1 MPTNCRLKYA
11 TDIADKIKD
20 FGNLDKTSAKKLQEN
35 QYLLPIGGFN
45 GENTKLETVKNTYE
59 WGKKI
64 QIWAN
69 NRYKNVGNMVDLRNT
84 EDGTILT
91 IQIPKILIDAYE
103 NKFGQMTDE
112 DFQAAMDA
120 EEYYNEQNISNIS
133 RGAKDPNIKAK
144 YFKDSNVTT
153 ATTILDNIAKSGHSL
168 NKLASKLIDFA
179 KANNVKITLVK
190 QIAKKEG
197 DIVNSSAAVYNA
209 STNTIEIRED
219 ASFVGYGS
227 ESTIIHEIL
236 HALTYKQLRDNN
248 TTSKDF
254 NKLYEHAKQFFPEWN
269 KETQKGEYAI
279 ANSDEFLVA
288 LFTDAAF
295 INKLKTIP
303 STSKVGE
310 YTNFF
315 QEIYDYILSLFNIN
329 SSDNKNLKDS
339 LYGQAFAVASNIL
352 VDFKERNETNEF
364 FQLNP
369 IVKDTVSKKNELTE
383 TIFKGLEEYIKQN
396 GIKVEF
402 LDSLKAKYPNDPVAV
417 YNHIRNT
424 IEINKGEQT
433 ADTLAEELGHHLTL
447 ALGADHIL
455 VKRALNLIGRIDYKS
470 ELGQAYVDAYKG
482 DTNLLKMEY
491 LGKLIAK
498 TIVNGYENP
507 LGTTENEIKIWDT
520 IIAMLN
526 KFISLF
532 NPNSNITSE
541 LDKVA
546 FELSSMITSGTK
558 LDVQKSPIDNIM
570 LFQLNAE
577 NTSSKIEVKKGFPMH
592 SSNFEKIEDREK
604 SFTLRTVKHDSG
616 IYKFGNH
623 FYNVTNTYGDKVLS
637 SSVNNLDYLK
647 KKFIGKED
655 IRFEHIKEF
664 FNGTESLYVYQ
675 IQRVDSDIENALKK
689 QEEDAKVNK
698 KVSEDLRQEVFY
710 KREIGRLKNEI
721 NSMIK
726 KGLNTDSKEAELK
739 KIKDGIA
746 ELEATKNKQILINLS
761 TDTLNTI
768 EEFINNLSDP
778 SKKYE
783 ALNGE
788 RIENI
793 LTTLHIFEDF
803 IPTAER
809 SMRLLKDLKP
819 HIKQYVL
826 EHVNKYSGREVTM
839 EDLEKRDTDLFVGE
853 KGFGTL
859 ADVKNYIGKTIG
871 YLIKDAQ
878 GKIERANKVSF
889 NELEKEIEA
898 IEKYAST
905 AGIPKKDIY
914 KIFIQE
920 YKDRKGKLT
929 TILAKEYTS
938 AFYTAIS
945 DTFKLP
951 TAEEGKAARQ
961 ALGTWNKEK
970 ERWEPR
976 NSAYINKDYI
986 KIQNTPALKRYYDYY
1001 KKSIAALGEELPVN
1015 LNENFIP
1022 NLVEK
1027 SLLDIIKSDKSVGGK
1042 LKEGVMSIL
1051 DIYDVEHEENAFIS
1065 EEDLLLDTVP
1075 LKYIGGI
1082 SPELKSSDLSSS
1094 LLKFMYFT
1102 NSYKEM
1108 SEILPKAR
1116 LLQEQIKESSFI
1128 KNTDKGRSIK
1138 GEDTNLNSMVE
1149 SFINMQIK
1157 GEMKKDEK
1165 LGDFNYSKYID
1176 FGLKYTS
1183 LLRIGLNPFN
1193 AITNILVGNI
1203 GNIIESVGGRH
1214 FSYANYVKAREI
1226 FFKDLGGD
1234 SKTNKLIE
1242 KYNPLMELEDYEN
1255 LNKIN
1260 IGSNEYKEKTKAL
1273 MYAPQRLGEK
1283 YLQTSTMI
1291 ASLLHDKVTTKDG
1304 KSISMWEAFDDN
1316 GVWKEELMGYPLTE
1330 DMIFKTTNK
1339 IQRINQMIHGRY
1351 SAKDAAALSQY
1362 SLFRMAFQ
1370 FKKWIPAAIESR
1382 VQGRRFDDRL
1392 GVDTEGRYHTYMKF
1406 IQLNIA
1412 KLQGNKEKIESLK
1425 FDDTD
1430 LYNMRKNMMELVVVL
1445 SSTLMYIGLGWDD
1458 DDKKKGWYK
1467 FTMNQLDKVSGDMMF
1482 FYNPAEMNR
1491 NVGNT
1496 LPLIKSTGD
1505 LIKAL
1510 KATQYLLGGKNSEY
1524 TKGKHANENK
1534 AIAAYL
1540 DVTPIAKPI
1549 ADVIRNFNGQKYQAP
1564 TGR

>member
-1 MPTNCRLKYA
+1 MSNCRLKYA
-11 TDIADKIKD
+11 TDIADKIKE

-64 QIWAN
+64 QTWAN

-112 DFQAAMDA
+112 DFQAAIDA

-153 ATTILDNIAKSGHSL
+153 ATTILNNIAKSGHSL

-190 QIAKKEG
+190 EIAKKEG
-197 DIVNSSAAVYNA
+197 DIVNSSAATYNA

-219 ASFVGYGS
+219 ASFIGYGS
-227 ESTIIHEIL
+227 EPTIIHEIL

-248 TTSKDF
+248 TTSKEF

-295 INKLKTIP
+295 INKLKAIP
-303 STSKVGE
+303 STNLEYK

-315 QEIYDYILSLFNIN
+315 QEVYSYILSLFNIT
-329 SSDNKNLKDS
+329 LEDS
-339 LYGQAFAVASNIL
+339 LYKQAFIVASNVL
-352 VDFKERNETNEF
+352 QDFKESNESNEF
-364 FQLNP
+364 FQL
-369 IVKDTVSKKNELTE
+369 DTTVSKKNELTE

-402 LDSLKAKYPNDPVAV
+402 LNSLKAKYPNDPVAV

-424 IEINKGEQT
+424 IEINRGEQT

-447 ALGADHIL
+447 ALGADHVL

-482 DTNLLKMEY
+482 DVNLLKMEY

-577 NTSSKIEVKKGFPMH
+577 NTKETKK
-592 SSNFEKIEDREK
+592 
-604 SFTLRTVKHDSG
+604 
-616 IYKFGNH
+616 
-623 FYNVTNTYGDKVLS
+623 
-637 SSVNNLDYLK
+637 
-647 KKFIGKED
+647 
-655 IRFEHIKEF
+655 
-664 FNGTESLYVYQ
+664 
-675 IQRVDSDIENALKK
+675 A
-689 QEEDAKVNK
+689 
-698 KVSEDLRQEVFY
+698 SEDLRQEVFY

-778 SKKYE
+778 SKKHE
-783 ALNGE
+783 ALNGD

-970 ERWEPR
+970 EKWEPR
-976 NSAYINKDYI
+976 SSAYINKDYI

-1001 KKSIAALGEELPVN
+1001 KKSIAALSEELPVN

-1027 SLLDIIKSDKSVGGK
+1027 SLMDIIKSDKSVGGK

-1108 SEILPKAR
+1108 SEILPKTR

-1128 KNTDKGRSIK
+1128 KNTDKSRSIK

-1226 FFKDLGGD
+1226 FFKELGGD

-1242 KYNPLMELEDYEN
+1242 IYNPLMELEDYEN

-1316 GVWKEELMGYPLTE
+1316 GIWKEELMGYPLTE
-1330 DMIFKTTNK
+1330 NMIFKTTNK
-1339 IQRINQMIHGRY
+1339 VQRINQMIHGRY

-1430 LYNMRKNMMELVVVL
+1430 IYNMRKNMMELVVIL

-1496 LPLIKSTGD
+1496 LPMIKSIGD

>member
-1 MPTNCRLKYA
+1 
-11 TDIADKIKD
+11 
-20 FGNLDKTSAKKLQEN
+20 
-35 QYLLPIGGFN
+35 
-45 GENTKLETVKNTYE
+45 
-59 WGKKI
+59 
-64 QIWAN
+64 
-69 NRYKNVGNMVDLRNT
+69 
-84 EDGTILT
+84 
-91 IQIPKILIDAYE
+91 
-103 NKFGQMTDE
+103 
-112 DFQAAMDA
+112 
-120 EEYYNEQNISNIS
+120 
-133 RGAKDPNIKAK
+133 
-144 YFKDSNVTT
+144 
-153 ATTILDNIAKSGHSL
+153 
-168 NKLASKLIDFA
+168 
-179 KANNVKITLVK
+179 
-190 QIAKKEG
+190 
-197 DIVNSSAAVYNA
+197 
-209 STNTIEIRED
+209 
-219 ASFVGYGS
+219 
-227 ESTIIHEIL
+227 
-236 HALTYKQLRDNN
+236 
-248 TTSKDF
+248 
-254 NKLYEHAKQFFPEWN
+254 
-269 KETQKGEYAI
+269 
-279 ANSDEFLVA
+279 
-288 LFTDAAF
+288 
-295 INKLKTIP
+295 
-303 STSKVGE
+303 
-310 YTNFF
+310 
-315 QEIYDYILSLFNIN
+315 
-329 SSDNKNLKDS
+329 
-339 LYGQAFAVASNIL
+339 
-352 VDFKERNETNEF
+352 
-364 FQLNP
+364 
-369 IVKDTVSKKNELTE
+369 
-383 TIFKGLEEYIKQN
+383 
-396 GIKVEF
+396 
-402 LDSLKAKYPNDPVAV
+402 
-417 YNHIRNT
+417 
-424 IEINKGEQT
+424 
-433 ADTLAEELGHHLTL
+433 
-447 ALGADHIL
+447 
-455 VKRALNLIGRIDYKS
+455 
-470 ELGQAYVDAYKG
+470 
-482 DTNLLKMEY
+482 MEY

-498 TIVNGYENP
+498 TIVNGYTNP

-577 NTSSKIEVKKGFPMH
+577 NT
-592 SSNFEKIEDREK
+592 
-604 SFTLRTVKHDSG
+604 
-616 IYKFGNH
+616 
-623 FYNVTNTYGDKVLS
+623 
-637 SSVNNLDYLK
+637 
-647 KKFIGKED
+647 KE
-655 IRFEHIKEF
+655 
-664 FNGTESLYVYQ
+664 
-675 IQRVDSDIENALKK
+675 A
-689 QEEDAKVNK
+689 K

-778 SKKYE
+778 SKKNE
-783 ALNGE
+783 ALNGD

-819 HIKQYVL
+819 YIKQYVL

-878 GKIERANKVSF
+878 SKIERANKVSF
-889 NELEKEIEA
+889 NELEEEIKL

-961 ALGTWNKEK
+961 ALGIWNKEK
-970 ERWEPR
+970 EKWEPR
-976 NSAYINKDYI
+976 SSAYINKDYI

-1001 KKSIAALGEELPVN
+1001 KKSIAALSEELPVN

-1027 SLLDIIKSDKSVGGK
+1027 SLMDIIKSDKSVGGK

-1108 SEILPKAR
+1108 SEILPKTR
-1116 LLQEQIKESSFI
+1116 LLQEQIKEDKFI
-1128 KNTDKGRSIK
+1128 KSTDKGRSIK
-1138 GEDTNLNSMVE
+1138 GEDTNLNSMVD

-1214 FSYANYVKAREI
+1214 FSYSNYVKAREI
-1226 FFKDLGGD
+1226 FFKELGGD

-1242 KYNPLMELEDYEN
+1242 IYNPLMELEDYEN

-1260 IGSNEYKEKTKAL
+1260 IGSNEYKEKIKAL

-1304 KSISMWEAFDDN
+1304 KSISMWEAFDEK

-1330 DMIFKTTNK
+1330 EMIFKTTNK
-1339 IQRINQMIHGRY
+1339 VQRINQMIHGRY

-1382 VQGRRFDDRL
+1382 IQGRRYDDRL

-1430 LYNMRKNMMELVVVL
+1430 LYNMRKNMMELTVIL

-1496 LPLIKSTGD
+1496 LPLIKSTED

>member
-1 MPTNCRLKYA
+1 MSNCRLKYA
-11 TDIADKIKD
+11 TDIADKIKE

-64 QIWAN
+64 QTWAN
-69 NRYKNVGNMVDLRNT
+69 ERYNSKVVGNMVDLRNT

-91 IQIPKILIDAYE
+91 INIPKLLIDAYE

-112 DFQAAMDA
+112 DFQAAIDA
-120 EEYYNEQNISNIS
+120 EEYEREQ
-133 RGAKDPNIKAK
+133 KP
-144 YFKDSNVTT
+144 
-153 ATTILDNIAKSGHSL
+153 
-168 NKLASKLIDFA
+168 
-179 KANNVKITLVK
+179 TL
-190 QIAKKEG
+190 
-197 DIVNSSAAVYNA
+197 
-209 STNTIEIRED
+209 
-219 ASFVGYGS
+219 
-227 ESTIIHEIL
+227 
-236 HALTYKQLRDNN
+236 
-248 TTSKDF
+248 
-254 NKLYEHAKQFFPEWN
+254 
-269 KETQKGEYAI
+269 
-279 ANSDEFLVA
+279 
-288 LFTDAAF
+288 
-295 INKLKTIP
+295 
-303 STSKVGE
+303 
-310 YTNFF
+310 
-315 QEIYDYILSLFNIN
+315 
-329 SSDNKNLKDS
+329 
-339 LYGQAFAVASNIL
+339 
-352 VDFKERNETNEF
+352 
-364 FQLNP
+364 FQL
-369 IVKDTVSKKNELTE
+369 DTVSKKNELTE

-424 IEINKGEQT
+424 IEINKGEQS

-447 ALGADHIL
+447 ALGTDNVL

-507 LGTTENEIKIWDT
+507 LGTTENEIKLWDT

-532 NPNSNITSE
+532 NPNNNITSE
-541 LDKVA
+541 LDKVV
-546 FELSSMITSGTK
+546 FELSSMITNGTK
-558 LDVQKSPIDNIM
+558 LDVQKSPIDNIL

-577 NTSSKIEVKKGFPMH
+577 DT
-592 SSNFEKIEDREK
+592 
-604 SFTLRTVKHDSG
+604 
-616 IYKFGNH
+616 
-623 FYNVTNTYGDKVLS
+623 
-637 SSVNNLDYLK
+637 
-647 KKFIGKED
+647 KEP
-655 IRFEHIKEF
+655 
-664 FNGTESLYVYQ
+664 
-675 IQRVDSDIENALKK
+675 
-689 QEEDAKVNK
+689 K

-710 KREIGRLKNEI
+710 KREIGRLSNEI

-739 KIKDGIA
+739 KIKDSIA

-778 SKKYE
+778 SKKHE
-783 ALNGE
+783 ALNGD

-793 LTTLHIFEDF
+793 LTTLHIFEEF

-839 EDLEKRDTDLFVGE
+839 EELEKRDTDLFIGE

-889 NELEKEIEA
+889 NELEEEIKL

-961 ALGTWNKEK
+961 TLGTWNKEK
-970 ERWEPR
+970 EKWEPR
-976 NSAYINKDYI
+976 SSAYINKEYI
-986 KIQNTPALKRYYDYY
+986 KIQNTPALKRYYEYY
-1001 KKSIAALGEELPVN
+1001 KKSIATLSEELPVN

-1027 SLLDIIKSDKSVGGK
+1027 SLMDIIKSDKSVGGK

-1108 SEILPKAR
+1108 SEILPKTR
-1116 LLQEQIKESSFI
+1116 LLQEQIKEDKFI
-1128 KNTDKGRSIK
+1128 KSTDKGHSIK
-1138 GEDTNLNSMVE
+1138 GEDTNLNSMVD

-1165 LGDFNYSKYID
+1165 LGNFNYSKYID

-1193 AITNILVGNI
+1193 AITNVLVGNI

-1214 FSYANYVKAREI
+1214 FNYTNYVKAREI
-1226 FFKDLGGD
+1226 FFKELGGD
-1234 SKTNKLIE
+1234 SKTNRLIE
-1242 KYNPLMELEDYEN
+1242 IYNPLMELEDYEN

-1260 IGSNEYKEKTKAL
+1260 IGSSEYKEKTKAL

-1291 ASLLHDKVTTKDG
+1291 ASLLHDQVTTKDG
-1304 KSISMWEAFDDN
+1304 KSISMWEAFDEK
-1316 GVWKEELMGYPLTE
+1316 GVWNEELMGYPLTE

-1339 IQRINQMIHGRY
+1339 VQRINQMIHGRY

-1392 GVDTEGRYHTYMKF
+1392 GVDTEGRYHVYMKF
-1406 IQLNIA
+1406 LQLNIA

-1425 FDDTD
+1425 FDETD
-1430 LYNMRKNMMELVVVL
+1430 LYNMRKNMMELVVIL
-1445 SSTLMYIGLGWDD
+1445 SSTLMYMALGWDD

-1467 FTMNQLDKVSGDMMF
+1467 FTMNQLDKVSGDMLF

-1491 NVGNT
+1491 NIGNT
-1496 LPLIKSTGD
+1496 LPLIKSTED
-1505 LIKAL
+1505 VIKAL
-1510 KATQYLLGGKNSEY
+1510 KATQYLLGGKNSTY

-1534 AIAAYL
+1534 AIAAFL
-1540 DVTPIAKPI
+1540 DMTPIAKPI
-1549 ADVIRNFNGQKYQAP
+1549 ADVIRNFNGQTYKEPQ
-1564 TGR
+1564 GR